1 MNLGIKVS
9 PRCPKLYDNLLDDVN
24 IVCVL
29 RPQIPIY
36 RMKDRI
42 VRGIF
47 NLFTVDGIR

>member
-1 MNLGIKVS
+1 MKIGKKVS
-9 PRCPKLYDNLLDDVN
+9 PRCPNLYGNLLDDIN

-42 VRGIF
+42 VRGNF
-47 NLFTVDGIR
+47 NLITVDEIR